1 MAMTKPTKAADPV
14 LIDLGKGGR
23 VVRFRFVWSLVF
35 CVLSVG
41 CSKSNVGTVTG
52 TVTVD
57 GEPAIVGAISFFAL
71 DGKAPTAGAPIVDGA
86 YSAKVSPGQCMVQV
100 RVSKVVGEKKLYDTP
115 NSPVRKVWAE
125 VLPAKYNDNTE
136 LRLDVKLGE
145 NKQDYNLK
153 SK

>member
-1 MAMTKPTKAADPV
+1 VRYRYAGS
-14 LIDLGKGGR
+14 LI
-23 VVRFRFVWSLVF
+23 F
-35 CVLSVG
+35 CLACIG
-41 CSKSNVGTVTG
+41 CSRSNVGTVTG

-57 GEPAIVGAISFFAL
+57 GEPAKVGAISFFAV
-71 DGKAPTAGAPIVDGA
+71 DNKTPTAGAPIVDGA
-86 YSAKVSPGQCMVQV
+86 YTAEVSPGSCRVQV

-115 NSPVRKVWAE
+115 NSPVRKVWGE

-136 LRLDVKLGE
+136 LTLDVKLGE